1 MSNFYGLNT
10 RDLRRAIPGR
20 KKRYQIKELWS
31 NHNEILR
38 LKVLG
43 VSNVRIAEI
52 VGMAKE
58 TISLVLNSDI
68 AIAKL
73 KIMEGARDAETIE
86 VAVEVKKMIPK
97 ALKIYEKIIENKDE
111 KASLS
116 LQKATADTIV
126 KELGGYEAP
135 KKIAVGHFS
144 AEAVEGIKTRGKQL
158 AKEIGHLIDV

>member
-1 MSNFYGLNT
+1 MTNFYGLQT

-86 VAVEVKKMIPK
+86 VAVEVKKMIPE
-97 ALKIYEKIIENKDE
+97 ALKIYEKIIKGDKEISK
-111 KASLS
+111 
-116 LQKATADTIV
+116 LQKDTADTLV
-126 KELGGYEAP
+126 MSLGGYEVP

-144 AEAVEGIKTRGKQL
+144 AEAIEDLKVRGKQL
-158 AKEIGHLIDV
+158 AKEIGHLTDV

>member
-1 MSNFYGLNT
+1 
-10 RDLRRAIPGR
+10 
-20 KKRYQIKELWS
+20 
-31 NHNEILR
+31 
-38 LKVLG
+38 
-43 VSNVRIAEI
+43 
-52 VGMAKE
+52 MAKE
-58 TISLVLNSDI
+58 TVSLVLNSDI

-116 LQKATADTIV
+116 LQKATADTLV

-144 AEAVEGIKTRGKQL
+144 AEAVEDIKVRGKQL
-158 AKEIGHLIDV
+158 AKEIGHLTDV